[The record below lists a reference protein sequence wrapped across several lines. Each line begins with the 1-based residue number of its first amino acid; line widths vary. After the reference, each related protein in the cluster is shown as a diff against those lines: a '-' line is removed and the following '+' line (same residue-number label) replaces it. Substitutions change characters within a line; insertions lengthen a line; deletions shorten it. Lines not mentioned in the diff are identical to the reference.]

1 MYFARIGEKV
11 VAAAIMIIAGKT
23 AVYYYGAS
31 VSDPDL
37 RKTMAP
43 YLLQWEMMRAAKRA
57 GCEIY
62 DFLGVSPE
70 NEPGHH
76 LA

>member
-1 MYFARIGEKV
+1 M
-11 VAAAIMIIAGKT
+11 VAAAILTITGKT

-43 YLLQWEMMRAAKRA
+43 YLLQWEMIRAAQRA
-57 GCEIY
+57 GCNFY

-70 NEPGHH
+70 NEPDHH